1 MPKVT
6 FIIDGE
12 PQTVAFEHGK
22 LPYSH
27 HGKPESFLDV
37 AKNLGVPLEHA
48 CGGSC
53 ACTTPHHHPRRG
65 RTWRCRTTID
75 RLDTAWADRAIP
87 SRLQSGTSPAVYTRN
102 CSGRRRNSGKSGG

>member
-12 PQTVAFEHGK
+12 PTIVEFEHGK

-37 AKNLGVPLEHA
+37 AKNLHVPLEHA
-48 CGGSC
+48 CGGGC
-53 ACTTPHHHPRRG
+53 AGTTFPLIIPAGAANLSERQGAEAH
-65 RTWRCRTTID
+65 
-75 RLDTAWADRAIP
+75 LLATAGELTPA
-87 SRLQSGTSPAVYTRN
+87 SRLRFPALIPTDVLLH
-102 CSGRRRNSGKSGG
+102 